1 MYYLFTKYVAEPLRL
16 RERLSVQR
24 ERRSNGASPLS
35 MRLAAQILDDVRG
48 RGGRVGDHLTEQ
60 QFVRQFRVSR
70 SPVRQALQFLA
81 RKRILTFQPNRGF
94 FLARSASEIRDVTI
108 RPTSTIEEEIYYRIA
123 EDRVR
128 GALPEQFSESDFIA
142 RYRISRIRLAK
153 VLIRMAEEGW
163 VEHLP
168 GHGWCFLPT
177 LDSLE
182 ALDHSLRFR
191 MVIEPA
197 AILEPTFRMDKPV
210 FDRIRTEHRPALEH
224 RLEELSPFEVYRLGS
239 RFHETILRCS
249 GNRFYLE
256 AFQRIDRLRRLMEYR
271 TYRTDPQRPDRYR
284 EHLEMLD
291 LIEAGDRQEAA
302 RVLRAHLDSA
312 RRVKTD
318 APPQASP
325 VLPRGEV
332 TPATRNT
339 PLGQFSTTCPVTTPD
354 TRISQRRSR

>member
-1 MYYLFTKYVAEPLRL
+1 
-16 RERLSVQR
+16 
-24 ERRSNGASPLS
+24 
-35 MRLAAQILDDVRG
+35 
-48 RGGRVGDHLTEQ
+48 
-60 QFVRQFRVSR
+60 
-70 SPVRQALQFLA
+70 
-81 RKRILTFQPNRGF
+81 
-94 FLARSASEIRDVTI
+94 VTI

-197 AILEPTFRMDKPV
+197 AILEPTFRMDKPG
-210 FDRIRTEHRPALEH
+210 FDRIRTEHRLALEH
-224 RLEELSPFEVYRLGS
+224 RLEQLSPFEVYRLGS

-302 RVLRAHLDSA
+302 SVLRAHLDAA

-325 VLPRGEV
+325 VLPIGEV

-339 PLGQFSTTCPVTTPD
+339 PLGLFSNTCPVTTPD